1 MLQYLISTIV
11 VPLAFIFSYLS
22 TQNDNQKTPLR
33 KSRIIKYGE
42 ALGLKTSISSNCFKR
57 LGRSQQTNKQTK
69 THTQKK
75 TSLELLNYFC
85 WTVLSEMQILQVS
98 LSVNPCSLSRASEL
112 CFWDLTSVTQDGP
125 CSRDYLS
132 HDGCSAYKQRTGREC
147 AVGQCCSL

>member
-69 THTQKK
+69 AHTQKK
-75 TSLELLNYFC
+75 PLWNY
-85 WTVLSEMQILQVS
+85 WTIS
-98 LSVNPCSLSRASEL
+98 
-112 CFWDLTSVTQDGP
+112 
-125 CSRDYLS
+125 
-132 HDGCSAYKQRTGREC
+132 
-147 AVGQCCSL
+147 VGQFSVKWKSFKFHLVWTLAAYHVLLSCASGISRQSHRMGHALGITSPMTDVQHTSREQVGSVL